1 MTDKG
6 YSRICVPVSDAI
18 ERGLGEGVAKILGMK
33 KGRSAEG
40 PYPCTG
46 LIRGLV
52 TVLIVFTKFDLLVSR
67 VQFDV
72 TRGVIQK
79 HEHPGARAR
88 AMYEDLCR
96 SLFHKDPKDVPTVIF
111 SGICPIVCVPRKTV

>member
-1 MTDKG
+1 M
-6 YSRICVPVSDAI
+6 SDAV
-18 ERGLGEGVAKILGMK
+18 EGGLGEGVTKILGVK
-33 KGRSAEG
+33 KGRIAEG
-40 PYPCTG
+40 PYLCTG

-72 TRGVIQK
+72 ARGDIQK

-96 SLFHKDPKDVPTVIF
+96 SLFHKDPKDVPAVIF
-111 SGICPIVCVPRKTV
+111 SGNCPLYASHERPPNSPIF